1 MMDLADTDTSSTSA
15 QPPYQWDA
23 RSVGSSHYNEDDL
36 ADRCMYIKEYDLLD
50 IDHGHFWHKL
60 SWHGVHVEFPNRHHH
75 YEPDSHEN
83 LIRDYFVGM
92 PVDVLEHAFD
102 QLRDASRYTL
112 CHGDHC
118 FDLEWDDEVQRHLH
132 CYYDRS
138 PEGRERDH
146 RDREQH
152 MRQHVEQYETN
163 RRFPSK
169 RLNAE
174 LEHLKMQRDK
184 ARQAVE
190 AWDRMIL
197 QCQDRIAQDEILH
210 RAHSNAAPA

>member
-15 QPPYQWDA
+15 HSHRWDA
-23 RSVGSSHYNEDDL
+23 RSVGSPHYNEDDL

-50 IDHGHFWHKL
+50 IDRGHFWHKL
-60 SWHGVHVEFPNRHHH
+60 SWHGVHVEFPNRLHH
-75 YEPDSHEN
+75 YEPDNHEN
-83 LIRDYFVGM
+83 LIRDYVVGM
-92 PVDVLEHAFD
+92 PADVLEDAFARL
-102 QLRDASRYTL
+102 QDAPRYTL

-138 PEGRERDH
+138 PEGRERDR

-197 QCQDRIAQDEILH
+197 QCQDRIAQDQILH
-210 RAHSNAAPA
+210 RAQSNSARA